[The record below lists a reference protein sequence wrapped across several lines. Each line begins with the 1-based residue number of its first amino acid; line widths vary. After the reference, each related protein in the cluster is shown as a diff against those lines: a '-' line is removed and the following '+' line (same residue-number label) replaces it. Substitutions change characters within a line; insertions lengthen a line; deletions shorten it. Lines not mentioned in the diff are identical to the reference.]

1 MNDIVTRQNTNIAK
15 QSDNPFADYA
25 DSATTTS
32 IVGKLLK
39 FSKGDWLAGKDEDE
53 VPAGTRF
60 VANMGELLTGW
71 QRWEDNKPTD
81 MVMGKVMERFQA
93 PRRNELGDMDREQ
106 WEVDGTG
113 KERDPW
119 QRTNYLLMKGANDG
133 ELYTFTTSSKG
144 GLDAVARLCKDY
156 APFMAQK
163 PSEWPVIEI
172 GHDSYAH
179 PNKDFGRIK
188 VPTFKIVGFAPKASF
203 APDLGEQGLPL
214 QHQVVMDDD
223 ADVDEFPEPE
233 AKPAPKPAA
242 KKNRI

>member
-1 MNDIVTRQNTNIAK
+1 MPD
-15 QSDNPFADYA
+15 
-25 DSATTTS
+25 
-32 IVGKLLK
+32 
-39 FSKGDWLAGKDEDE
+39 
-53 VPAGTRF
+53 GTRF

-81 MVMGKVMERFQA
+81 SVMGKVMERFQA

-156 APFMAQK
+156 APFMATEAQRVAGDRDR
-163 PSEWPVIEI
+163 PRQLRP
-172 GHDSYAH
+172 
-179 PNKDFGRIK
+179 P
-188 VPTFKIVGFAPKASF
+188 
-203 APDLGEQGLPL
+203 EQGFRAD
-214 QHQVVMDDD
+214 QG
-223 ADVDEFPEPE
+223 ADVQDRRLRAEGVVR
-233 AKPAPKPAA
+233 AGSGRAA
-242 KKNRI
+242 SAW

>member
-1 MNDIVTRQNTNIAK
+1 M
-15 QSDNPFADYA
+15 
-25 DSATTTS
+25 
-32 IVGKLLK
+32 
-39 FSKGDWLAGKDEDE
+39 
-53 VPAGTRF
+53 PAGTRF

-81 MVMGKVMERFQA
+81 KVMGKVMERFKA
-93 PRRNELGDMDREQ
+93 RCRNELAT
-106 WEVDGTG
+106 WTVSSG
-113 KERDPW
+113 KSTAPARNAIRGSE
-119 QRTNYLLMKGANDG
+119 TNYLLMKGANDG

-156 APFMAQK
+156 VPFMAQK
-163 PSEWPVIEI
+163 PNEWPVIEI

-203 APDLGEQGLPL
+203 APDLGEQ
-214 QHQVVMDDD
+214 HQVVMDDD
-223 ADVDEFPEPE
+223 ADVDEFPEVE

>member
-1 MNDIVTRQNTNIAK
+1 MTAAKQSENKSMNDIVTRNTTTVAK

-25 DSATTTS
+25 DSAATTS

-53 VPAGTRF
+53 MPSGTKF

-81 MVMGKVMERFQA
+81 MVMGKVIERFQA
-93 PRRNELGDMDREQ
+93 PRRNSSLATRTSEQ
-106 WEVDGTG
+106 WEVDGNG

-119 QRTNYLLMKGANDG
+119 QKTNYLLLKGVHDG

-156 APFMAQK
+156 VAVHGVQDPT
-163 PSEWPVIEI
+163 S
-172 GHDSYAH
+172 
-179 PNKDFGRIK
+179 GR
-188 VPTFKIVGFAPKASF
+188 
-203 APDLGEQGLPL
+203 
-214 QHQVVMDDD
+214 
-223 ADVDEFPEPE
+223 
-233 AKPAPKPAA
+233 
-242 KKNRI
+242 